1 MVVSRYVLC
10 FQAIFLY
17 VYYAC
22 NHEIHALSL
31 DLAVRMPK
39 SARLCRFE
47 KDRSSGQ
54 LMNLSA

>member
-31 DLAVRMPK
+31 DLAVRMSK
-39 SARLCRFE
+39 SAKLR
-47 KDRSSGQ
+47 
-54 LMNLSA
+54 